1 MIVRILFNCSGACTS
16 STHNVVVRV
25 TRQTITLADL
35 LESACQIAVAR
46 ALVDCNVTG
55 VSFSPSNSLHD
66 QAYLYLMGAPLAS
79 IIKHQAGA
87 SHMQLRVVADAT
99 EAEECFFMKA
109 VSPLPAGVAFVSRQ
123 TLDYPVQSLLE
134 MQRDFSSKG
143 KVRTRKLVPRVF
155 KGKNLVDYLVG
166 SVPSSMFR
174 KFTKSQSKAPAMS
187 RAEAVELGNAM
198 LHANILR
205 HNADAHPFL
214 DDDHL
219 FRFVCDD
226 EPQEVEKRANRI
238 AAVRS
243 LLQLHPGGIV
253 LHPPYLISIE
263 LDPDNGGTLKQVLF
277 VTQYFGN
284 ENVFLH
290 MYGPNSL
297 FDCSSPIATLNVA
310 RANVCALDA
319 EEADSLCFINIGI
332 TKVTKGGASLVRMHF
347 SNPHERGEWN
357 KIMEAAAVWG
367 SVAQAEAAAAAAP
380 RMRPSVGSFGHGAV
394 NIDPK
399 RLTLAP
405 RATQALPSLMDSR
418 ESAAFAYAPADLP
431 ENIAQQLSLLE
442 VERMGDDE
450 TQFMFTDRI
459 TSYILPGKMFSLK
472 PIAGGRRFTLASN
485 PDSAVDSIAEEEIQ
499 FAEET
504 AAKGGRPTLF
514 VANGRTSRMDP
525 LPPAKVPAHAVFT
538 GRWLDPRDEVARRE
552 LTTIHSFADGVEASS
567 NILGEN
573 GILRI
578 GERGEPYSLGGM
590 SVQKSGPGL
599 DDRVL
604 VPGCSS
610 P

>member
-1 MIVRILFNCSGACTS
+1 MIVRILFNCSGDGVS

-25 TRQTITLADL
+25 TRKTITLADV

-46 ALVDCNVTG
+46 PLIDCNVKG
-55 VSFSPSNSLHD
+55 VTISPTSNLHD
-66 QAYLYLMGAPLAS
+66 QAYTYLMGAPMAS
-79 IIKHQAGA
+79 IIKHATGA
-87 SHMQLRVVADAT
+87 SHAQLNVVADAT
-99 EAEECFFMKA
+99 EAEECFFMK
-109 VSPLPAGVAFVSRQ
+109 VVNPLPAGVAFVSRQ

-134 MQRDFSSKG
+134 MQRDFASKG
-143 KVRTRKLVPRVF
+143 KIRMRKLVPRVF
-155 KGKNLVDYLVG
+155 KGKNLVDYLTG
-166 SVPSSMFR
+166 SVPTSLFR
-174 KFTKSQSKAPAMS
+174 KFTKLQSKAAAPCMS

-198 LHANILR
+198 LHTNILR

-219 FRFVCDD
+219 YRFICDD
-226 EPQEVEKRANRI
+226 EPQEVEKRSNRI

-243 LLQLHPGGIV
+243 LLHVHPGGV
-253 LHPPYLISIE
+253 ALHPPCLVSVE
-263 LDPDNGGTLKQVLF
+263 LDPEKGGAFQEMLF
-277 VTQYFGN
+277 ITQYFGS

-290 MYGPNSL
+290 LYGPNAL
-297 FDCSSPIATLNVA
+297 FECSAPKFTINVA
-310 RANVCALDA
+310 RADVCALDA
-319 EEADSLCFINIGI
+319 AEAETLCFINIGI
-332 TKVTKGGASLVRMHF
+332 TKVTKGGPSCLRLHF
-347 SNPHERGEWN
+347 PDPHERNEWN
-357 KIMEAAAVWG
+357 KILEAAAVWG
-367 SVAQAEAAAAAAP
+367 STATAEATAAAAP
-380 RMRPSVGSFGHGAV
+380 LMRPSVGSFGHGV
-394 NIDPK
+394 VPIDPK

-472 PIAGGRRFTLASN
+472 PIAGGRRFTLASS
-485 PDSAVDSIAEEEIQ
+485 PDSAFDSIAEEEIQ
-499 FAEET
+499 LTEQT
-504 AAKGGRPTLF
+504 AAKGARPTLF
-514 VANGRTSRMDP
+514 VANGQLSRMDP

-552 LTTIHSFADGVEASS
+552 LTAIHSFADGVEASS

-578 GERGEPYSLGGM
+578 GERMEAFALGGLT
-590 SVQKSGPGL
+590 VQASGQ

-604 VPGCSS
+604 VPGC
-610 P
+610 